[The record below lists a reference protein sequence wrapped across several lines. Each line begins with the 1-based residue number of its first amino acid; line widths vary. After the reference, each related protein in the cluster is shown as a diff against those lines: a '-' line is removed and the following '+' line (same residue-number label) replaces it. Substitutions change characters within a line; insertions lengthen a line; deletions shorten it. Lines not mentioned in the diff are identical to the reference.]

1 MLNTEDSNVH
11 LVISDQAR
19 RNRSG
24 RSGPGPTKNRR
35 PCIIITTTLASCLA
49 ATSAGEGL
57 ASLRRSALI
66 AFLSTAAVLTCASHA
81 HVKMACSS
89 LCRAAALPTMR
100 FIPTLLSFFPKNL
113 LGKKTRSCQAAYFKY
128 WPWLTYDIHRD
139 VVFCHLCVTSLHF
152 NYCSSTLN
160 S

>member
-1 MLNTEDSNVH
+1 MSG
-11 LVISDQAR
+11 IIYIQAQ

-35 PCIIITTTLASCLA
+35 PCIIIITTTLASCLA
-49 ATSAGEGL
+49 ATSAGGG
-57 ASLRRSALI
+57 AS
-66 AFLSTAAVLTCASHA
+66 FLEAKCVNRIPVHCSCADVRISCSCKDG
-81 HVKMACSS
+81 VQFSLSCCCSS
-89 LCRAAALPTMR
+89 YDAGTSVSSQPFFR
-100 FIPTLLSFFPKNL
+100 FSFWE
-113 LGKKTRSCQAAYFKY
+113 KKTRSCQAAYFKS